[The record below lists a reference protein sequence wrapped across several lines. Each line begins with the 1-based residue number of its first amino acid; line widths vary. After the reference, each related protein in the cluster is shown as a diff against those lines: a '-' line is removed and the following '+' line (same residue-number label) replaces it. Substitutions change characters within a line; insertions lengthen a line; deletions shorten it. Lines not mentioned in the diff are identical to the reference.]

1 MNVYVLF
8 DFCNT
13 NEKNLSS
20 QAPPFP
26 ALVLPRDPQV
36 WCQRFPSG
44 RGRSSVWEPPGPG
57 EEAGGGG
64 RSPASA
70 GQSLADFSA
79 KEVCAPPNA
88 TQLL

>member
-1 MNVYVLF
+1 MNAYVLF

-13 NEKNLSS
+13 SEKNLSS
-20 QAPPFP
+20 QAPPFRP
-26 ALVLPRDPQV
+26 

-44 RGRSSVWEPPGPG
+44 RGRSSVWEPPGLG

-64 RSPASA
+64 RSPAST
-70 GQSLADFSA
+70 GQSLTDFSA